1 MKRKYRASLRNGAS
15 CEASQN
21 CRSAFSLIGQPL
33 RDRLPAQ
40 CVATTPVLVLVDLA
54 AGKTFGEQVF
64 CCAPLAG
71 RGSGASVVA
80 DKQVDEEPE
89 KREEQQPP
97 DTHDPPPSAA
107 HVVVAV
113 THLSEHQ

>member
-40 CVATTPVLVLVDLA
+40 CVATTPVLVVVDFA
-54 AGKTFGEQVF
+54 AGEALCKDFLRTARSRRWL
-64 CCAPLAG
+64 CRL
-71 RGSGASVVA
+71 RGLHRVVA
-80 DKQVDEEPE
+80 Y
-89 KREEQQPP
+89 KR
-97 DTHDPPPSAA
+97 DDRLVRVT
-107 HVVVAV
+107 AV
-113 THLSEHQ
+113 PTEL